1 MPPSKLDRH
10 FMQRALRLARRGLG
24 WVSPNPM
31 VGAVLVRGEQI
42 LGEGWHERA
51 GQAHAEVRA
60 IEHALA
66 QGNRL
71 KGATLY
77 VSLEPCCT
85 TGRTPPCTRA
95 ILSHGIGRVVVASED
110 PNPAHAGRGLQQ
122 LSQQG
127 IRVDLGVEQASA
139 QALNQAFFHW
149 IATGTPHVT
158 LKSAMTLDGKIA
170 TASGQSQWI
179 TGEAARRDS
188 MRLRQSMDAILV
200 GRETVVADD
209 PSLTVRLGRV
219 GNQPSKPLLRI
230 ILDSKARMPLHAKVL
245 HDEMASLTRVVVTQS
260 APASRLR
267 ALGSRTT
274 LWQCPSKGRVDLHW
288 LMHQLG
294 QQSVTALLVEG
305 GGEVH
310 ASFLEADLAHEVV
323 FYYAPKVLGGLHARR
338 SVAGKGATSLDQ
350 AHRLSH
356 IRWRK
361 VGEDL
366 RLQARV
372 NRQASGSLKA

>member
-31 VGAVLVRGEQI
+31 VGAVLVRGEQV

-77 VSLEPCCT
+77 VTLEPCCT

-95 ILSHGIGRVVVASED
+95 ILSHGIRRVVVATED

-149 IATGTPHVT
+149 IATGTPRVT

-209 PSLTVRLGRV
+209 PSLTVRLGRA
-219 GNQPSKPLLRI
+219 GSQPGKPLLRI

-245 HDEMASLTRVVVTQS
+245 HDEMASWTRVVVTQS

-274 LWQCPSKGRVDLHW
+274 LWRCPSKGRVDLHW

-305 GGEVH
+305 GGEIH

-338 SVAGKGATSLDQ
+338 AVAGKGATSLDQ

-372 NRQASGSLKA
+372 NRQASGPLTA

>member
-209 PSLTVRLGRV
+209 PSLTVRLGRA